1 MSTEWTSIG
10 NKSNF
15 PVDLGTRVKV
25 KDKQIAVFNLNNG
38 TQWYA
43 SQNLC
48 PHDKRMVLSRGL
60 TGSVEDKP
68 TVICP
73 LHKRTFDLNTG
84 ESLTDSACGNLITFP
99 IKIEDDEL
107 FILVAE

>member
-1 MSTEWTSIG
+1 MSTEWTNIG
-10 NKSNF
+10 NTNNF
-15 PVDLGTRVKV
+15 PADLGTCVKV
-25 KDKQIAVFNLNNG
+25 NGKQIAVFNIEHG

-43 SQNLC
+43 AQNLC

-60 TGSVEDKP
+60 TGSIDNKP
-68 TVICP
+68 TIICP
-73 LHKRTFDLNTG
+73 LHKRTFDLETG
-84 ESLTDSACGNLITFP
+84 DSLTDHECDNIQTYP